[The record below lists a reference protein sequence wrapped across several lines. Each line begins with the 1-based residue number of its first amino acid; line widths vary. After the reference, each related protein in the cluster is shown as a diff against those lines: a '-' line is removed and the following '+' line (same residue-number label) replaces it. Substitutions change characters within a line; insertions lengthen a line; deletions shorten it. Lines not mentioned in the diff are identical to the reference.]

1 MTLRQVKLLSAQLY
15 KFEWLLWLPVDS
27 LFADAPNSLD
37 ALTDE
42 GRANLILMQDGA
54 VRYLALPGVI
64 LPDVLLRCLA

>member
-42 GRANLILMQDGA
+42 GGA
-54 VRYLALPGVI
+54 PT
-64 LPDVLLRCLA
+64 